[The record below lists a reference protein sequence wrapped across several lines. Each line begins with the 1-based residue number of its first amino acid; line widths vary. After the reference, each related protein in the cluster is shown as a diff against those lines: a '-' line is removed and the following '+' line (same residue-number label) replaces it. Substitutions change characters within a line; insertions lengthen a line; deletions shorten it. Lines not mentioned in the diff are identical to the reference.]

1 MAEKFT
7 TGNITIL
14 KPDNDFE
21 MVPGAIIR
29 NMDVF
34 TIGVYCKLLTY
45 GNDWKLNV
53 KGLSINLGITM
64 RKVQQALAAIENAGY
79 LTRTPRRNKKGTFG
93 GWDYVIYGNC
103 IPEEERTVCAKI
115 RQSVKTD
122 IRQKPIDGEIRQS
135 VKCADNI
142 NILESNIHT
151 CNGNI
156 QTKKCVSRFVAP
168 SVYDVEAYCQEAGLT
183 AMTAQDF
190 CDYYESC
197 GWKVGRNPMKDWRA
211 AARSWNGRE
220 LKRGGARMNAPQQ
233 ESAIETTLREMRDWD
248 KNAANNPIFQ
258 QTWTP
263 ER

>member
-1 MAEKFT
+1 MLSLPLDIWETAILAIIYGFSQDGESTFHGSLKYLTEKAKCSRRKVINALQNLVEFGYIRKIET
-7 TGNITIL
+7 TNNGVKYCEYTSAWGSACGA
-14 KPDNDFE
+14 P
-21 MVPGAIIR
+21 VVHGVHGGSAPGAP
-29 NMDVF
+29 N
-34 TIGVYCKLLTY
+34 
-45 GNDWKLNV
+45 N
-53 KGLSINLGITM
+53 
-64 RKVQQALAAIENAGY
+64 KV
-79 LTRTPRRNKKGTFG
+79 
-93 GWDYVIYGNC
+93 
-103 IPEEERTVCAKI
+103 
-115 RQSVKTD
+115 
-122 IRQKPIDGEIRQS
+122 
-135 VKCADNI
+135 DNI
-142 NILESNIHT
+142 YIKEHISKDI
-151 CNGNI
+151 C
-156 QTKKCVSRFVAP
+156 KKSPRFVAP